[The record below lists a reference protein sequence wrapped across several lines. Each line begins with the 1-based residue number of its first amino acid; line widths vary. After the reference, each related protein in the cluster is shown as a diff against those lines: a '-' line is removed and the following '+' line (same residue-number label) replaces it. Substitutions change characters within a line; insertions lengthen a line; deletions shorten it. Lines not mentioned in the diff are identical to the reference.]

1 MTPEET
7 AMTALFAV
15 PALYRRRLTLTVRTP
30 RELLVPLVTPVLFAV
45 IIAPAL
51 ASIIAAPGAR
61 TAYMTF
67 VALATAGL
75 LIPLNTM
82 FSGIG
87 VIVDRQ
93 QGAQRELLVAPI
105 GRTSIV
111 LGNLLA
117 AVSITALQLAV
128 LIACAELRGATFVYG
143 RRLAWFVAAALVFA
157 MMMYGVAELM
167 ANRLPSPEAYIG
179 AVPAV
184 AIVPW
189 FLAGTLY
196 PITALPHWLTYIARA
211 LPLTHALA
219 LLRYG
224 LTNGGGTALHNIW
237 GMTNTTVMAALSLAV
252 VCGYAAVAAA
262 AAMRVF
268 ARRGVQ

>member
-1 MTPEET
+1 MTT
-7 AMTALFAV
+7 FTAV
-15 PALYRRRLTLTVRTP
+15 PTLYRRRLSLTVRTP
-30 RELLVPLVTPVLFAV
+30 RDLLVPLVTPVLFAV

-51 ASIIAAPGAR
+51 ASIIATPGAR

-75 LIPLNTM
+75 LIPLNTL

-105 GRTSIV
+105 SRASV
-111 LGNLLA
+111 VAGNMLA
-117 AVSITALQLAV
+117 AVSITALQVAV
-128 LIACAELRGATFVYG
+128 LVMCAELRGATFVAG
-143 RRLAWFVAAALVFA
+143 SRLAWFIVAALAFSVL
-157 MMMYGVAELM
+157 MYGIAELM
-167 ANRLPSPEAYIG
+167 ASRLPSPEAYIG

-196 PITALPHWLTYIARA
+196 PITALPHWLVYIARV

-224 LTNGGGTALHNIW
+224 LTSDGAAALRNIW
-237 GMTNTTVMAALSLAV
+237 GMRSTAEMAALSFAV
-252 VCGYAAVAAA
+252 ICGYAIAATA
-262 AAMRVF
+262 AAMRIF
-268 ARRGVQ
+268 ARQGIQ

>member
-1 MTPEET
+1 M
-7 AMTALFAV
+7 ALSAV
-15 PALYRRRLTLTVRTP
+15 PVLYQRRLTLTVRTP

-51 ASIIAAPGAR
+51 ASIVAAPGAR

-75 LIPLNTM
+75 LIPLNTL

-105 GRTSIV
+105 SRASIV
-111 LGNLLA
+111 TGNMLA
-117 AVSITALQLAV
+117 AVSITALQVAV
-128 LIACAELRGATFVYG
+128 LVGCAALRGATFVSG
-143 RRLAWFVAAALVFA
+143 RHLVWFLAAALVFSVL
-157 MMMYGVAELM
+157 MYAVAELM

-184 AIVPW
+184 AIVPCSSPGRCIRSPHCRTGSPTSPGLSRSPTRW
-189 FLAGTLY
+189 PCCA
-196 PITALPHWLTYIARA
+196 TASPATARQ
-211 LPLTHALA
+211 PCPTS
-219 LLRYG
+219 
-224 LTNGGGTALHNIW
+224 GG
-237 GMTNTTVMAALSLAV
+237 
-252 VCGYAAVAAA
+252 
-262 AAMRVF
+262 
-268 ARRGVQ
+268 

>member
-1 MTPEET
+1 M
-7 AMTALFAV
+7 ALSAV
-15 PALYRRRLTLTVRTP
+15 PALYQRRLTLTVRTP

-51 ASIIAAPGAR
+51 ASIIATPGAR

-75 LIPLNTM
+75 LIPLNTL

-105 GRTSIV
+105 SRASIV
-111 LGNLLA
+111 TRNMLA
-117 AVSITALQLAV
+117 AVSITALQVAV
-128 LIACAELRGATFVYG
+128 LVACAALRGATFVSG
-143 RRLAWFVAAALVFA
+143 RLVWFLAAALVFSVL
-157 MMMYGVAELM
+157 MYAVAELL

-196 PITALPHWLTYIARA
+196 PITALPHWLTDVARA

-224 LTNGGGTALHNIW
+224 LTSDGTAALSNIW
-237 GMTNTTVMAALSLAV
+237 GMKSPAVMAALSLAV
-252 VCGYAAVAAA
+252 VCCYAVAATV
-262 AAMRVF
+262 AAMRIA

>member
-1 MTPEET
+1 M
-7 AMTALFAV
+7 ALSAV
-15 PALYRRRLTLTVRTP
+15 PALYQRRLTLTVRTP
-30 RELLVPLVTPVLFAV
+30 RELL
-45 IIAPAL
+45 
-51 ASIIAAPGAR
+51 
-61 TAYMTF
+61 
-67 VALATAGL
+67 
-75 LIPLNTM
+75 IPLNTL

-105 GRTSIV
+105 SRASIV
-111 LGNLLA
+111 TGNMLA
-117 AVSITALQLAV
+117 AVSITALQVAV
-128 LIACAELRGATFVYG
+128 LVACAALRGATFVSG
-143 RRLAWFVAAALVFA
+143 RHLAWFLAAALVFSVL
-157 MMMYGVAELM
+157 MYAVAELL

-196 PITALPHWLTYIARA
+196 PITALPHWLTDVARA

-224 LTNGGGTALHNIW
+224 LTSDGTAALSNIW
-237 GMTNTTVMAALSLAV
+237 GMKSPAAMAALSLAV
-252 VCGYAAVAAA
+252 VCCYAVVATV
-262 AAMRVF
+262 AAMRIA

>member
-1 MTPEET
+1 M
-7 AMTALFAV
+7 ALSAV
-15 PALYRRRLTLTVRTP
+15 PALYQRRLTLTVRTP
-30 RELLVPLVTPVLFAV
+30 RELIVPLVTPVLFAV

-75 LIPLNTM
+75 LIPLNTL

-105 GRTSIV
+105 SRASIV
-111 LGNLLA
+111 TGNMLA
-117 AVSITALQLAV
+117 AVSITALQVAV
-128 LIACAELRGATFVYG
+128 LVACAALRGATFVSG
-143 RRLAWFVAAALVFA
+143 RHLVWFLAAALVFSVL
-157 MMMYGVAELM
+157 MYAVAELL

-196 PITALPHWLTYIARA
+196 PITALPHWLTDVARA

-224 LTNGGGTALHNIW
+224 LTNDSTAALSNIW
-237 GMTNTTVMAALSLAV
+237 GMKSAAAMAALSLAV
-252 VCGYAAVAAA
+252 VCCYAVAATA
-262 AAMRVF
+262 AAMRIA

>member
-1 MTPEET
+1 MTT
-7 AMTALFAV
+7 FAAV
-15 PALYRRRLTLTVRTP
+15 PTLYRRRLTLTVRTP
-30 RELLVPLVTPVLFAV
+30 RELIVPLVTPVLFAV

-75 LIPLNTM
+75 LIPLNTL

-105 GRTSIV
+105 SRASIV
-111 LGNLLA
+111 TGNMLA
-117 AVSITALQLAV
+117 AVSITALQVAV
-128 LIACAELRGATFVYG
+128 LVACADLRGAQFVTG
-143 RRLAWFVAAALVFA
+143 SHLAWFAAAALAFSVL
-157 MMMYGVAELM
+157 MYGIAELM
-167 ANRLPSPEAYIG
+167 ASRLPSPEAYIG

-196 PITALPHWLTYIARA
+196 PITALPHWLTYVARV

-219 LLRYG
+219 LMRYG
-224 LTNGGGTALHNIW
+224 LTSDGAAALRNIW
-237 GMTNTTVMAALSLAV
+237 GMRSPAEMAALSLAV
-252 VCGYAAVAAA
+252 TCGYAVVVTA
-262 AAMRVF
+262 AAMRIF
-268 ARRGVQ
+268 ARQGIQ

>member
-1 MTPEET
+1 MTT
-7 AMTALFAV
+7 FTFTAV

-75 LIPLNTM
+75 LIPLNMM

-105 GRTSIV
+105 SRAAIV
-111 LGNLLA
+111 IGNMLA
-117 AVSITALQLAV
+117 ALSITALQVAV
-128 LIACAELRGATFVYG
+128 LVVCARLRGATFVTG
-143 RRLAWFVAAALVFA
+143 GHLIWFAAAALVFSVL
-157 MMMYGVAELM
+157 MYGVAELM
-167 ANRLPSPEAYIG
+167 ASRLPSPEAYIG

-196 PITALPHWLTYIARA
+196 PITALPHWLTYVARA

-224 LTNGGGTALHNIW
+224 LTGDGATALRNIW
-237 GMTNTTVMAALSLAV
+237 GMRSPAGMAALSLAV
-252 VCGYAAVAAA
+252 VCGYAVVVTVMAIRIAA
-262 AAMRVF
+262 RQ
-268 ARRGVQ
+268 GVQ

>member
-1 MTPEET
+1 MTT
-7 AMTALFAV
+7 FAAV

-30 RELLVPLVTPVLFAV
+30 RELVVPLVTPVLFAV

-75 LIPLNTM
+75 LIPLNTL
-82 FSGIG
+82 FSGLG

-93 QGAQRELLVAPI
+93 QGAQRELLVAPVSRAAI
-105 GRTSIV
+105 FT
-111 LGNLLA
+111 GNLLA
-117 AVSITALQLAV
+117 AVSITAMQVAV
-128 LIACAELRGATFVYG
+128 LVACAALRGATFVAG
-143 RRLAWFVAAALVFA
+143 GRLAWFAASALVFSVL
-157 MMMYGVAELM
+157 MYAIAELI
-167 ANRLPSPEAYIG
+167 AHRLPSPEAYIG

-196 PITALPHWLTYIARA
+196 PITALPHWLTDLARV

-224 LTNGGGTALHNIW
+224 LTSDGATALRNIW
-237 GMTNTTVMAALSLAV
+237 GMRSASEMAALSLAV
-252 VCGYAAVAAA
+252 TCAYGVAAA
-262 AAMRVF
+262 AAAIRIF
-268 ARRGVQ
+268 ARQGVQ

>member
-1 MTPEET
+1 M
-7 AMTALFAV
+7 ALSAV
-15 PALYRRRLTLTVRTP
+15 PALYQRRLTLTVRTP

-75 LIPLNTM
+75 LIPLNTL

-105 GRTSIV
+105 SRASIV
-111 LGNLLA
+111 TGNMLA
-117 AVSITALQLAV
+117 AVSITALQVAV
-128 LIACAELRGATFVYG
+128 LVGCAALRGATFVSG
-143 RRLAWFVAAALVFA
+143 RHVVWFLAAALVFSVL
-157 MMMYGVAELM
+157 MYAVAELL

-179 AVPAV
+179 VVPAV

-196 PITALPHWLTYIARA
+196 PITALPHWLTDVARA

-224 LTNGGGTALHNIW
+224 LTSDGTAALSNIW
-237 GMTNTTVMAALSLAV
+237 GMKNPAAMAALSLAV
-252 VCGYAAVAAA
+252 VCCYAVAATV
-262 AAMRVF
+262 AAMRIA

>member
-1 MTPEET
+1 MTT
-7 AMTALFAV
+7 FTFTAV
-15 PALYRRRLTLTVRTP
+15 PALYQRRLTLSVRTP

-105 GRTSIV
+105 SRASIV
-111 LGNLLA
+111 TGNMLA
-117 AVSITALQLAV
+117 AVSITALQVAV
-128 LIACAELRGATFVYG
+128 LVVCAELRGAAFVTG
-143 RRLAWFVAAALVFA
+143 GRLAWFAASALAFSV
-157 MMMYGVAELM
+157 MMYAVAELM

-196 PITALPHWLTYIARA
+196 PITSLPHWLVYIARV

-224 LTNGGGTALHNIW
+224 LTSDGAAALHNIW
-237 GMTNTTVMAALSLAV
+237 GMRSPAEMAALSLAV
-252 VCGYAAVAAA
+252 TCGYAVVATV
-262 AAMRVF
+262 AAMRIF
-268 ARRGVQ
+268 ARQGVQ

>member
-1 MTPEET
+1 MASFTFT
-7 AMTALFAV
+7 AV
-15 PALYRRRLTLTVRTP
+15 PTLYRRRLTLTVRTP

-45 IIAPAL
+45 VIAPAL

-61 TAYMTF
+61 TTYMTF

-87 VIVDRQ
+87 VIIDRQ

-105 GRTSIV
+105 SRASIV
-111 LGNLLA
+111 TGNMLA
-117 AVSITALQLAV
+117 AVSITAVQVAV
-128 LIACAELRGATFVYG
+128 LVVCAQLRGAQFVTG
-143 RRLAWFVAAALVFA
+143 GHLAWFIAAALAFSV
-157 MMMYGVAELM
+157 MMYAIAELM
-167 ANRLPSPEAYIG
+167 ANRLPSADAYIG

-196 PITALPHWLTYIARA
+196 PITALPHWLTDIARV

-224 LTNGGGTALHNIW
+224 LTGDGAVALHNIW
-237 GMTNTTVMAALSLAV
+237 GMKSPAEMAALSLAV
-252 VCGYAAVAAA
+252 TCGYAAVAVA

-268 ARRGVQ
+268 ARQGIQ

>member
-1 MTPEET
+1 M
-7 AMTALFAV
+7 ALSAV
-15 PALYRRRLTLTVRTP
+15 PALYQRRLTLTVRTP

-75 LIPLNTM
+75 LIPLNTL

-105 GRTSIV
+105 SRASIV
-111 LGNLLA
+111 TGNMLA
-117 AVSITALQLAV
+117 AVSITALQVAV
-128 LIACAELRGATFVYG
+128 LVACAALRGATFVSG
-143 RRLAWFVAAALVFA
+143 RHLVWFLAAALVFSVL
-157 MMMYGVAELM
+157 MYAVAELL

-196 PITALPHWLTYIARA
+196 PITALPHWLTDVARA

-224 LTNGGGTALHNIW
+224 LTGDGTAALSNIW
-237 GMTNTTVMAALSLAV
+237 GMKSPPAMAALSLAV
-252 VCGYAAVAAA
+252 VCCYAVAATV
-262 AAMRVF
+262 AAMRV
-268 ARRGVQ
+268 AAKRGVQ

>member
-1 MTPEET
+1 MAPY
-7 AMTALFAV
+7 AV

-75 LIPLNTM
+75 LIPLNTL

-105 GRTSIV
+105 GRASIV
-111 LGNLLA
+111 TGNLLA
-117 AVSITALQLAV
+117 AVSITAVQIAV
-128 LIACAELRGATFVYG
+128 LVACAALRGAQFVSG
-143 RRLAWFVAAALVFA
+143 SRLIWFIAAVLVFS
-157 MMMYGVAELM
+157 MLMYGIAEVM
-167 ANRLPSPEAYIG
+167 AHRLPSPEAYIG

-196 PITALPHWLTYIARA
+196 PITALPHWLTDVARV

-224 LTNGGGTALHNIW
+224 LTSDGTTALANIW
-237 GMTNTTVMAALSLAV
+237 GMRSTTAMASLSLAV
-252 VCGYAAVAAA
+252 VCGYAVVAITV
-262 AAMRVF
+262 AMRVF

>member
-1 MTPEET
+1 M
-7 AMTALFAV
+7 ALSAV
-15 PALYRRRLTLTVRTP
+15 PALYQRRLTLTVRTP

-75 LIPLNTM
+75 LIPLNTL

-105 GRTSIV
+105 SRASIV
-111 LGNLLA
+111 TGNMLA
-117 AVSITALQLAV
+117 AVSITALQVAV
-128 LIACAELRGATFVYG
+128 LVACAALRGATFVSG
-143 RRLAWFVAAALVFA
+143 RHLVWFLAAALAFSVL
-157 MMMYGVAELM
+157 MYAVAELL
-167 ANRLPSPEAYIG
+167 ASRLPSPEAYIG

-196 PITALPHWLTYIARA
+196 PITALPHWLTDVARA

-224 LTNGGGTALHNIW
+224 LTSDGTAALSNIW
-237 GMTNTTVMAALSLAV
+237 GMKSPAAMAALSLAV
-252 VCGYAAVAAA
+252 VCCYAVAATV
-262 AAMRVF
+262 AAMRI
-268 ARRGVQ
+268 AAKRGVQ

>member
-1 MTPEET
+1 M
-7 AMTALFAV
+7 AALDAV
-15 PALYRRRLTLTVRTP
+15 PTLYRRRLTLTVRTP

-51 ASIIAAPGAR
+51 ASIVAAPGAR

-105 GRTSIV
+105 SRASI
-111 LGNLLA
+111 LTGNMLA
-117 AVSITALQLAV
+117 AVSITALQVVV
-128 LIACAELRGATFVYG
+128 LVACAALRGANFVSG
-143 RRLAWFVAAALVFA
+143 GHLAWFVAAALVFSV
-157 MMMYGVAELM
+157 MMYGVAELM
-167 ANRLPSPEAYIG
+167 AHRMPSPEVYIA

-196 PITALPHWLTYIARA
+196 PITALPHWLTYVARA

-224 LTNGGGTALHNIW
+224 LTSDGGAALSNIW
-237 GMTNTTVMAALSLAV
+237 GMRSTAAMATLSLAV
-252 VCGYAAVAAA
+252 VSAYAVAATLA
-262 AAMRVF
+262 ALRTF
-268 ARRGVQ
+268 TRRGVQ